1 MSAATVR
8 REGEALV
15 FTGAL
20 ERAAVAALW
29 RQVQPLLKD
38 LRRLDLSAVS
48 DVDSAGL
55 ALLAELAARAPG
67 IHVIGAPPGLSE
79 LRAAY
84 RLDEGLGFSS

>member
-20 ERAAVAALW
+20 DRAAVATLW
-29 RQVQPLLKD
+29 RQALPLLKD
-38 LRRLDLSAVS
+38 LRRLELGAVS
-48 DVDSAGL
+48 EVDSAGL
-55 ALLAELAARAPG
+55 ALLAELAARTPG
-67 IHVIGAPPGLSE
+67 VSVIGTPPGLTE
-79 LRAAY
+79 LRTAY

>member
-15 FTGAL
+15 FAGAL

-29 RQVQPLLKD
+29 RQAQPLLKD

-48 DVDSAGL
+48 TVDSAGL

-67 IHVIGAPPGLSE
+67 LSVTGAPPGLSE

>member
-15 FTGAL
+15 FAGAL

-29 RQVQPLLKD
+29 RQAQPLLKD

-67 IHVIGAPPGLSE
+67 LSVIGAPPGLSE